1 MPYVLFLPF
10 MPGSVANMNKLLSAL
25 SLDTL
30 SANHHP
36 TDPIRALFLWPPPA
50 DSPPLP
56 CPEGHFNTMFL
67 SVILG
72 GISVLHLQSVF
83 LGLFF
88 HFLLRFLSL
97 RNSSFCV
104 PGPQAGSRDGLSDAH
119 LEGGFL

>member
-36 TDPIRALFLWPPPA
+36 TDQIHALFLWPPPA
-50 DSPPLP
+50 DSLPLP
-56 CPEGHFNTMFL
+56 CPEGHINTMVL
-67 SVILG
+67 SVLLG
-72 GISVLHLQSVF
+72 VISVLHLQSVF

-88 HFLLRFLSL
+88 TSCSGFSPLGTHPFVFLDRRLGAEMA
-97 RNSSFCV
+97 CV
-104 PGPQAGSRDGLSDAH
+104 
-119 LEGGFL
+119 